1 MITEFHFICKKFTT
15 PQLNGPPS
23 LKINHGGGGGGGRV
37 HVHIKTQPPLFF
49 DICGP
54 HSCGHIL
61 EVHKA
66 PYIFL
71 EELSRSL

>member
-1 MITEFHFICKKFTT
+1 MTTMFHFICKKFKT

-23 LKINHGGGGGGGRV
+23 LKINQGGGGGGGRV
-37 HVHIKTQPPLFF
+37 YFDIKTQPPPFF

-54 HSCGHIL
+54 HPCGHTL
-61 EVHKA
+61 QVHKA
-66 PYIFL
+66 PYILL